1 MRSSGKGLESVR
13 TLRGQVSK
21 FRIKTPAGALIE
33 LARLAQK
40 KEGLRLELERWY
52 GRIRKIQSELEEI
65 DKAEMWLH
73 QLVDDRQ
80 VPSATLLPGKSKKS
94 SPSVPT
100 GFHEMNIR
108 Y

>member
-40 KEGLRLELERWY
+40 KEQLRLERERWY

-65 DKAEMWLH
+65 DKSEIWLN
-73 QLVDDRQ
+73 QFVDDRQ

-94 SPSVPT
+94 SPSVPA
-100 GFHEMNIR
+100 GFREMNIQ

>member
-1 MRSSGKGLESVR
+1 MKSSGKGLESVR

-40 KEGLRLELERWY
+40 KEQLRLERERWY

-65 DKAEMWLH
+65 DKGEIWLN
-73 QLVDDRQ
+73 QFVDDRQ
-80 VPSATLLPGKSKKS
+80 VPSATLLQGKSKKS
-94 SPSVPT
+94 SPSVPA
-100 GFHEMNIR
+100 GFDEMNIR